1 MCSLVAAIINCVLTF
16 QIMGRKSNPD
26 VSYLE
31 IEKLLDKKKGRR
43 LDEEIEEVPFD
54 LPGQKKPTQSVQGL
68 NLVRPVPKKG
78 VKFEVTNK
86 PVETKAKSPIRPV
99 KRASEETK
107 SSVPDVI
114 VRRPSLF
121 NEADGAS
128 AKTTKIGM
136 RPNLSLRMGKEPPKE
151 RFSDITLL
159 RKPEPLTA
167 ESENGEEGSSL
178 VSAEGKAGLVDKI
191 EGESQRYESSSTE
204 GRSSA
209 PLLQKPELMRNSNTG
224 EEHESL
230 EEHNEHSS
238 GNVITEN
245 TSDVS
250 NSDEGL
256 GKGNFISLLI

>member
-1 MCSLVAAIINCVLTF
+1 MFSLGCCVINFVIIF
-16 QIMGRKSNPD
+16 QIMGRKANPE

-43 LDEEIEEVPFD
+43 LDEGIEEIPFD

-78 VKFEVTNK
+78 VKFEASNK
-86 PVETKAKSPIRPV
+86 PVETKTKSSIPPV
-99 KRASEETK
+99 KRASKETK

-114 VRRPSLF
+114 LRKPSLF
-121 NEADGAS
+121 NEDDGAS

-167 ESENGEEGSSL
+167 ESEIGEEDSGL
-178 VSAEGKAGLVDKI
+178 VSAEGKTGLMEKI
-191 EGESQRYESSSTE
+191 EGKSLRYESSSTDE
-204 GRSSA
+204 RSSA
-209 PLLQKPELMRNSNTG
+209 PLLQKPELMRNPNTEEEDGPTEAHTELSSSNG
-224 EEHESL
+224 
-230 EEHNEHSS
+230 
-238 GNVITEN
+238 ITEN
-245 TSDVS
+245 KLDAS

-256 GKGNFISLLI
+256 GKGNLISF